1 MEKIKV
7 QSSLTGNKYSQWGEE
22 NALRQIFSVL
32 ERKTENLVHVEFGAS
47 HGTDN
52 SNLFVFAEEGK
63 RVVFIESDPKKHAVL
78 EKRIDGLP
86 TAQAVCAHV
95 IGGEATPSNPRMQSR
110 FVGTLPTILSRAS
123 VDLSR
128 VGVVSI
134 DIDGDDSAV
143 FENLGINPLVVICE
157 FNPTLPIDSI
167 FRNPLGANFGN
178 SPLELVRV
186 ATLRGMFPVAITHT
200 NLIFVSNDLHLDFE
214 EVDLVGHMSSKDFPR
229 FGLGYDGTLLKFL
242 SNGTDVTAEYYSN
255 IWSHS
260 FILQPLPRFL
270 RGYSNRAKN
279 FGGLLYTSLFAAL
292 LRPFLVVGV
301 LSVRVLSFLRG
312 RK

>member
-1 MEKIKV
+1 MEKVKV

-32 ERKTENLVHVEFGAS
+32 ERKTEDLIHVEFGAS
-47 HGTDN
+47 LGTDN

-63 RVVFIESDPKKHAVL
+63 QVVFIESDPKKHAVL

-86 TAQAVCAHV
+86 AAQAVCAHV
-95 IGGEATPSNPRMQSR
+95 ISGEATPSTSRMQSR
-110 FVGTLPTILSRAS
+110 FVGTLSTVLGRAG
-123 VDLSR
+123 VDVSR

-143 FENLGINPLVVICE
+143 FENLGLAPPVVICE
-157 FNPTLPIDSI
+157 FNPTLPIDSY
-167 FRNPLGANFGN
+167 FRNPLGANLGN

-186 ATLRGMFPVAITHT
+186 ATARGMFPVAITHT
-200 NLIFVSNDLHLDFE
+200 NLIFVSNDFHLDFE
-214 EVDLVGHMSSKDFPR
+214 EVDLVGHMSSEDFPR

-242 SNGTDVTAEYYSN
+242 SNGTDVTAEYYSI
-255 IWSHS
+255 IWSS
-260 FILQPLPRFL
+260 SVILQPLTRFL
-270 RGYSNRAKN
+270 RGYANRAKN
-279 FGGLLYTSLFAAL
+279 FGGLLYTSLLATL
-292 LRPFLVVGV
+292 LRPSLVVSR
-301 LSVRVLSFLRG
+301 LSIRVLNFLRS